1 MKDKNKDMIKALG
14 TGIVLGGIITGGGVY
29 ASTVAASS
37 VSYSN
42 SNSGLSST
50 SVQGAIDALYTKVK
64 NAEEQA
70 KIPSLG
76 SLSGFYENNIF
87 RDMSTHRACAK
98 NSAPDHYGITVS
110 GSVICK
116 GLAGLSSTVYMQI
129 GSNKKIPVNIT
140 DISPSSSSNT
150 REGFSFSINYTCAT
164 SRKYSISGGKVSIIV
179 PKEMCGVYKHL
190 ANDVTLDTGFEMSW
204 SITCFIYCHSF

>member
-1 MKDKNKDMIKALG
+1 MENIKEKNKDRLKVFG
-14 TGIVLGGIITGGGVY
+14 TGIVLGGVIAGGGVY
-29 ASTVAASS
+29 ASTVGASS

-42 SNSGLSST
+42 ASSGLSAT
-50 SVQGAIDALYTKVK
+50 NAQGAIDALYTKVK
-64 NAEEQA
+64 NAEEQV

-76 SLSGFYENNIF
+76 SLSDFYENDIF
-87 RDMSTHRACAK
+87 PHMSTNQTCCTSCAQ
-98 NSAPDHYGITVS
+98 DDYGMTVS
-110 GSVICK
+110 DSVICK

-190 ANDVTLDTGFEMSW
+190 ANDVTLDTGFEMS
-204 SITCFIYCHSF
+204 